1 MNRRHA
7 LLGFATTL
15 ITGPAAAA
23 EVCRLTPRSMEGPF
37 YFDPSLVR
45 ADITEGRPGA
55 PLDLGLKVVGPDCS
69 PIAGARIDLWHAD
82 ALGQYSGY
90 MGQGDDRTISTR
102 GKTFMRGTQVSDAG
116 GEARFRTVYPG
127 WYRGRTAH
135 YHFKVIL
142 ERGAELTGQIYFPDE
157 VSAAVYRD
165 LVPYRERPGRQDT
178 TNRNDGLFRR
188 GGEATLATLAEDTG
202 RFRAALTIGID
213 PKA

>member
-7 LLGFATTL
+7 LLGLTTTL
-15 ITGPAAAA
+15 IAGPAAAA
-23 EVCRLTPRSMEGPF
+23 EACRLTPQSTEGPF

-55 PLDLGLKVVGPDCS
+55 PVDLALKVVGTGCS

-90 MGQGDDRTISTR
+90 LGQGDDRTISTR
-102 GKTFMRGTQVSDAG
+102 GGTFMRGTQVSDAEG
-116 GEARFRTVYPG
+116 RARFRTVYPG
-127 WYRGRTAH
+127 WYRGRTPH

-142 ERGAELTGQIYFPDE
+142 DRGAALTGQIYFPDE
-157 VSAAVYRD
+157 VSAAIYRD
-165 LVPYRERPGRQDT
+165 REPYRDRPGRQDT

-188 GGEATLATLAEDTG
+188 GGEATVAMLTEDTG
-202 RFRAALTIGID
+202 RFRAALTLGID